1 MKDMKCIECVLKH
14 LATALSFGK
23 EIISGH
29 SIGNDL
35 DHRIDFL
42 GQITNAEQHLQLIDN
57 FLFIEIS
64 NFRKGIQEKNVII
77 QMSDLQFLR
86 ELYLKVESLNQNIK
100 PIIINNP
107 ILEFDPDVV
116 YLNVTSKE
124 YFDLSYKTVKKYL
137 KNYNKIYVYN
147 SSIDLGE
154 YQDVIELN
162 DQELTQS
169 IIIIKQNMGLNKEV
183 NAKQIPTTYSRSLN
197 KELIQ
202 EIKISEKL
210 LLNYDNLKLQTISF
224 EKFNELKNKNY
235 PLSVYHYENDVQI
248 GEIDQ
253 LYTVD
258 IRKEICCSTKRE
270 LQNKQY
276 VRWINQEAFTSFKQY
291 YEKNE
296 KNN

>member
-23 EIISGH
+23 EIMSGH
-29 SIGNDL
+29 SIGNEL

-42 GQITNAEQHLQLIDN
+42 GQITNAQQHLQLIDDS
-57 FLFIEIS
+57 LFIEIS
-64 NFRKGIQEKNVII
+64 NFRKGIQSKNVLV

-86 ELYLKVESLNQNIK
+86 ELYLKAEKFNDFNSNQ
-100 PIIINNP
+100 IIINNDQ
-107 ILEFDPDVV
+107 ILQYNPDLV
-116 YLNVTSKE
+116 YMNVNNKE
-124 YFDLSYKTVKKYL
+124 YFDLSYKTIKKYL

-147 SSIDLGE
+147 STIDLSE
-154 YQDVIELN
+154 YQDVEQLK
-162 DQELTQS
+162 QQKLTET
-169 IIIIKQNMGLNKEV
+169 ILIIKQNMGLNKNV

-248 GEIDQ
+248 GENDQ

-276 VRWINQEAFTSFKQY
+276 VRWINQEAFESFKKY
-291 YEKNE
+291 FEEK
-296 KNN
+296 

>member
-14 LATALSFGK
+14 IATALSFGK
-23 EIISGH
+23 EIMSGH
-29 SIGNDL
+29 SIGNEL

-42 GQITNAEQHLQLIDN
+42 GQITNAEQHLQLIDDS
-57 FLFIEIS
+57 LFIEIS
-64 NFRKGIQEKNVII
+64 NFRKGIQEKNVLI
-77 QMSDLQFLR
+77 QMTDLQFLR
-86 ELYLKVESLNQNIK
+86 ELYLKVESLNQTNNK
-100 PIIINNP
+100 PILINNP

-124 YFDLSYKTVKKYL
+124 YFDLSYKTIKKYL

-147 SSIDLGE
+147 SSIDLSE

-169 IIIIKQNMGLNKEV
+169 IIIIKQNMGLNKNV

-197 KELIQ
+197 RELIQ

-270 LQNKQY
+270 LQNKRY
-276 VRWINQEAFTSFKQY
+276 VRWINQEAFESFKKY
-291 YEKNE
+291 FEEK
-296 KNN
+296 

>member
-23 EIISGH
+23 EIMSGH
-29 SIGNDL
+29 SIGNEL

-42 GQITNAEQHLQLIDN
+42 GQITNAQQHLQLIDDS
-57 FLFIEIS
+57 LFIEIS
-64 NFRKGIQEKNVII
+64 NFRKGIQSKNVLV
-77 QMSDLQFLR
+77 QMNDLQFLR

-100 PIIINNP
+100 PVLINNP
-107 ILEFDPDVV
+107 ILEFDPDLV
-116 YLNVTSKE
+116 YLNIKSKE
-124 YFDLSYKTVKKYL
+124 YFDLSYKTIKKYL

-147 SSIDLGE
+147 SSIDLSE
-154 YQDVIELN
+154 YQDVEQLK
-162 DQELTQS
+162 QQKLTET
-169 IIIIKQNMGLNKEV
+169 ILVIKQNIGLNKEV

-248 GEIDQ
+248 GENDQ

-276 VRWINQEAFTSFKQY
+276 VRWINQEAFESFKKY
-291 YEKNE
+291 FEEK
-296 KNN
+296 

>member
-1 MKDMKCIECVLKH
+1 MKDMKCVECVLKH
-14 LATALSFGK
+14 LAAALSFGK
-23 EIISGH
+23 EIMSGH
-29 SIGNDL
+29 SIGNEL

-42 GQITNAEQHLQLIDN
+42 GQITNAEQHLQLIDDS
-57 FLFIEIS
+57 LFIEIS
-64 NFRKGIQEKNVII
+64 NFRKGIQSKNVLV

-86 ELYLKVESLNQNIK
+86 ELYLKVESLNQTNNK
-100 PIIINNP
+100 PILINNP
-107 ILEFDPDVV
+107 ILEFDPDLV
-116 YLNVTSKE
+116 YLNIKSKE
-124 YFDLSYKTVKKYL
+124 YFDLSYKTIKKYL

-147 SSIDLGE
+147 SSIDLSE

-197 KELIQ
+197 RELIQ

-248 GEIDQ
+248 GENDQ

-276 VRWINQEAFTSFKQY
+276 VRWINQEAFESFKKY
-291 YEKNE
+291 FEEK
-296 KNN
+296 

>member
-154 YQDVIELN
+154 YQDIIELN

-270 LQNKQY
+270 LQHKQY